1 MSTSRRV
8 LLAGAA
14 LVVGLLTYAV
24 WFFFLAAPVLPDDFC
39 IYDRLDTTLLRVG
52 DVAMRR
58 GVSPESQAVI
68 ASDQKGQY
76 SHTGIVCR
84 RANRWCIV
92 HAVPGEAE
100 SVDAP
105 DRVKVSTLEDFFSPS
120 RACAGAIFHY
130 IIEADREALNDYAL
144 AKEGVL
150 FDHEYDDAD
159 TTRLYCTEFVQ
170 FAYSHVGQDLSQ
182 GRRTHQPLP
191 FLSSDVIMPSDI
203 AANPNLQLFFDY

>member
-8 LLAGAA
+8 LLTGTV
-14 LVVGLLTYAV
+14 LTLGLLAYGV
-24 WFFFLAAPVLPDDFC
+24 WYFYMAPPALPDDFC

-68 ASDQKGQY
+68 TSDRAGQY

-84 RANRWCIV
+84 RDGRWCIV

-100 SVDAP
+100 PADAP
-105 DRVKVSTLEDFFSPS
+105 DRVKISTLEDFFSPS
-120 RACAGAIFHY
+120 HACAGAIYHY
-130 IIEADREALNDYAL
+130 ILEADREALNDYAL

-159 TTRLYCTEFVQ
+159 TTRLYCTQLVQ
-170 FAYSHVGQDLSQ
+170 CAYAHVGQDLSQ
-182 GRRTHQPLP
+182 GRRTHLPLP
-191 FLSSDVIMPSDI
+191 FLPNDVIMPSDI
-203 AANPNLQLFFDY
+203 AANPNLQLFFNY